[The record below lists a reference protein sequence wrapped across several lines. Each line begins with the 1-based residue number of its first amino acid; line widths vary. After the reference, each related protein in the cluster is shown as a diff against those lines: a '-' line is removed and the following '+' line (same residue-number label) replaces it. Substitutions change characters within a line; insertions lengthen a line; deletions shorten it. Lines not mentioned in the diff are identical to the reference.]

1 MNIPDLEAF
10 IAVVETGSI
19 GAASL
24 RLNLTQPG
32 VTRRVQSLEQSL
44 GTPLLDRRSKPPRL
58 TTAGR
63 AAYDQARRIVQ
74 AVRDMTMALEP
85 DGEPQGDLRVGV
97 TAALGDLALAEPVDR
112 VRAAYPQLH
121 LRASTGV
128 SEQLIQTVRGGTLDA
143 AAVLTLEGRQ
153 PLAGRSSESLTV
165 DRAVIVASRDLPLPA
180 RVRLEDLASVP
191 WVLDHDGCSFRR
203 VLRDAFAAHRRAL
216 VPGIEVGGSELQLSL
231 IARGHGIGMVLPWML
246 ERSAFHDS
254 VRIVEV
260 EDFRPV
266 FTMWLIHS
274 TYPGRLAA
282 PILSFRDALLSSLA
296 QSDDRVEPRRSPR
309 REIAR
314 HDRDGRNEN
323 GHANHDGRISRGH
336 QKQEPRQHASHR
348 EPTHEADR
356 DPDHRQA

>member
-24 RLNLTQPG
+24 RLHLTQPG
-32 VTRRVQSLEQSL
+32 VTRRVQSLEQAL
-44 GTPLLDRRSKPPRL
+44 GTPLLDRRSKPPHL
-58 TTAGR
+58 TDAGR
-63 AAYDQARRIVQ
+63 AAYDQARRVVA

-85 DGEPQGDLRVGV
+85 DGEPNGDLHVGV

-121 LRASTGV
+121 LRASTGW
-128 SEQLIQTVRGGTLDA
+128 SEQLIQAVRGGTLDA

-153 PLAGRSSESLTV
+153 PPAGRSGESLRT
-165 DRAVIVASRDLPLPA
+165 DRAAIVAGRDLLLPD
-180 RVRLEDLASVP
+180 RVRLEDLATTP

-203 VLRDAFAAHRRAL
+203 VVRDAFAAHGRAL
-216 VPGIEVGGSELQLSL
+216 VPGIVVGGAELQLSL
-231 IARGHGIGMVLPWML
+231 IARGHGVGMVLPRML
-246 ERSAFHDS
+246 ERSAFRDS

-260 EDFRPV
+260 EGFRPT

-282 PILSFRDALLSSLA
+282 PIMCFRDALLSSLA
-296 QSDDRVEPRRSPR
+296 QSDDGIEPRRPSR
-309 REIAR
+309 REVAR
-314 HDRDGRNEN
+314 HERDAGNE
-323 GHANHDGRISRGH
+323 HRITARRR
-336 QKQEPRQHASHR
+336 PA
-348 EPTHEADR
+348 T
-356 DPDHRQA
+356 

>member
-63 AAYDQARRIVQ
+63 AAYDQARRVVQ
-74 AVRDMTMALEP
+74 AARDMAMALEP

-121 LRASTGV
+121 LRASTGW
-128 SEQLIQTVRGGTLDA
+128 SEALINAVRGGTLDA
-143 AAVLTLEGRQ
+143 AAVLTIDGRQ
-153 PLAGRSSESLTV
+153 PLAGRGGESLTTE
-165 DRAVIVASRDLPLPA
+165 RAAIVAGRDLPLPD
-180 RVRLEDLASVP
+180 RVCLEDLAQTP

-203 VLRDAFAAHRRAL
+203 VVRDAFAAHGRAL
-216 VPGIEVGGSELQLSL
+216 VPGIVVGGAELQLSL
-231 IARGHGIGMVLPWML
+231 IARGHGVGMVLPRML
-246 ERSAFHDS
+246 ERSAFRHA
-254 VRIVEV
+254 VRIIEV
-260 EDFRPV
+260 EGFRPT

-282 PILSFRDALLSSLA
+282 PIRCFRDALLSSIA
-296 QSDDRVEPRRSPR
+296 QGDDRIEPRRPSR
-309 REIAR
+309 RQVAGDER
-314 HDRDGRNEN
+314 DPGNEHGNPKHDRRVG
-323 GHANHDGRISRGH
+323 RGH
-336 QKQEPRQHASHR
+336 QEQKPREHAAESK
-348 EPTHEADR
+348 PAD
-356 DPDHRQA
+356 

>member
-24 RLNLTQPG
+24 RLHLTQPG
-32 VTRRVQSLEQSL
+32 VTRRVQSLEQAL

-63 AAYDQARRIVQ
+63 AAYDQARRVVQ
-74 AVRDMTMALEP
+74 AVRDMAMALEP

-121 LRASTGV
+121 LRASTGW
-128 SEQLIQTVRGGTLDA
+128 SEALINAVRGGTLDA
-143 AAVLTLEGRQ
+143 AAVLTIDGRQ
-153 PLAGRSSESLTV
+153 PLAGRHGESLTT
-165 DRAVIVASRDLPLPA
+165 DRAAIVAGHDLPLPD
-180 RVRLEDLASVP
+180 RVRLEDLAQIP

-203 VLRDAFAAHRRAL
+203 VVRDAFAAHGRAL
-216 VPGIEVGGSELQLSL
+216 VPGIVVGGAELQLSL
-231 IARGHGIGMVLPWML
+231 IARGHGVGMVLPRML
-246 ERSAFHDS
+246 ERSTFRDA

-260 EDFRPV
+260 EGFRPM

-282 PILSFRDALLSSLA
+282 PILCFRDALLSSLA
-296 QSDDRVEPRRSPR
+296 QGDDRIQPRRPSG

-314 HDRDGRNEN
+314 QDRNRRNEDGHAKHDR
-323 GHANHDGRISRGH
+323 RIARGH
-336 QKQEPRQHASHR
+336 EKQESRQEARQR
-348 EPTHEADR
+348 EAAD
-356 DPDHRQA
+356 

>member
-24 RLNLTQPG
+24 RLHLTQPG

-63 AAYDQARRIVQ
+63 AAYDQARRVVQ

-121 LRASTGV
+121 LRASTGW
-128 SEQLIQTVRGGTLDA
+128 SEALINAVRGGNLDA
-143 AAVLTLEGRQ
+143 AAVLTLDGRQ
-153 PLAGRSSESLTV
+153 PLPGRGGEPLTTDPAAIVAGR
-165 DRAVIVASRDLPLPA
+165 DFPLGE
-180 RVRLEDLASVP
+180 RVRLEDLAQVP

-203 VLRDAFAAHRRAL
+203 VVRDAFAASGRAL
-216 VPGIEVGGSELQLSL
+216 VPGIVVGGAELQLSL
-231 IARGHGIGMVLPWML
+231 IARGHGVGMVLPRML
-246 ERSAFHDS
+246 ERSAFRDA
-254 VRIVEV
+254 VRIIEV
-260 EDFRPV
+260 DGLRPM
-266 FTMWLIHS
+266 FTMWLIHA

-282 PILSFRDALLSSLA
+282 PIGCFRDALLSSLT
-296 QSDDRVEPRRSPR
+296 QREHGVEVRRAPRRKVA
-309 REIAR
+309 REDRDDGDHQWHAD
-314 HDRDGRNEN
+314 HDR
-323 GHANHDGRISRGH
+323 RIRRGH
-336 QKQEPRQHASHR
+336 EKQESR
-348 EPTHEADR
+348 
-356 DPDHRQA
+356 